1 MMATSGLKIIGQCV
15 ADDISTKGLEVFR
28 YSTER
33 LSGLM
38 DLSSPLADQTAVSV
52 AAACDLAVAGARR
65 LIDIFIS
72 LTMLGLT
79 APLLFIVALL
89 VKVDSGGPILY
100 RQERLG
106 LNGRKFIIFKIRS
119 MYIDAEAAGPQWAAR
134 QDPRV
139 TRVGRWL
146 RLSRIDELPQFFNV
160 LEGTMSVIGPR
171 PERSHF
177 VEQLAPLI
185 PRYTERLSVRPG
197 ITGWAQV
204 NYPYSASLDDAQ
216 KKLSFDLYYVT
227 HRTFALDLR
236 ILLQTVRVVLTLN
249 GAR

>member
-1 MMATSGLKIIGQCV
+1 MTHVISAKGLKMSEC
-15 ADDISTKGLEVFR
+15 
-28 YSTER
+28 
-33 LSGLM
+33 LM
-38 DLSSPLADQTAVSV
+38 VKLGSSPLTGQTSVSV
-52 AAACDLAVAGARR
+52 AAAHYQAVAAARR
-65 LIDIFIS
+65 IIDILIS

-79 APLLFIVALL
+79 APLLLIVALL
-89 VKVDSGGPILY
+89 VKADSCGPVLY

-106 LNGRKFIIFKIRS
+106 LHGRRFIIFKMRT

-177 VEQLAPLI
+177 VEQLAPVI
-185 PRYTERLSVRPG
+185 PRYAERLSVRPG

-204 NYPYSASLDDAQ
+204 NYPYSASIDDAQ
-216 KKLSFDLYYVT
+216 RKLSFDLYYVT
-227 HRTFALDLR
+227 HRTFALDAR